1 MQPMETLARRAA
13 AGDAAALDDLL
24 AFIQPQVLRRCA
36 RLLPCF
42 EDAEEACQDALLQV
56 ATTIRRFEGRSL
68 FSTWL
73 YVVVANSARQTY
85 RRLKRRAAETAHDVP
100 PVDRPDPRTTSVIA
114 GSRLDFL
121 DALERLEARRPD
133 LVAPLVLRDVCQ
145 LDYRE
150 IAEHLG
156 IPEGTVKSRIHQAR
170 ADVRESLMPALPPPT
185 RSPGAGPAR
194 R

>member
-1 MQPMETLARRAA
+1 MRVMETLARRAA
-13 AGDAAALDDLL
+13 AGDPAALDALL
-24 AFIQPQVLRRCA
+24 ALIRPRVLRRCA

-42 EDAEEACQDALLQV
+42 QDAEEACQDALLQV
-56 ATTIRRFEGRSL
+56 ALTIGRFEGRSL

-85 RRLKRRAAETAHDVP
+85 RRLKRRSLETAHATL

-121 DALERLEARRPD
+121 DALDRLEAQRPH
-133 LVAPLVLRDVCQ
+133 LVAALVLRDVCQ

-150 IAEHLG
+150 IADQLG

-170 ADVRESLMPALPPPT
+170 ADVQAYLIADAVP
-185 RSPGAGPAR
+185 
-194 R
+194 

>member
-1 MQPMETLARRAA
+1 MRSMEILARRAA
-13 AGDAAALDDLL
+13 AGDAGALDELL
-24 AFIQPQVLRRCA
+24 ALIRPPVLRRCA

-42 EDAEEACQDALLQV
+42 QDAEEACQDALLQV
-56 ATTIRRFEGRSL
+56 ALTINRFEGRSL

-85 RRLKRRAAETAHDVP
+85 RRLKRRAAEMFPDDP

-121 DALERLEARRPD
+121 EALDRLEVRRPD
-133 LVAPLVLRDVCQ
+133 LLAPLVLRDVCQ

-170 ADVRESLMPALPPPT
+170 ADVREFLLVTP
-185 RSPGAGPAR
+185 
-194 R
+194 